1 MSRVAMMG
9 SGSWGTVFATVMA
22 DAGSDVVI
30 WSRDESTVTQI
41 NEQHINVDYH
51 PDLVLPTSVR
61 ATTDAQF
68 ALTGA
73 DIVVIALPAQVLRAN
88 LTQWRSFIPEQAILV
103 SLIKG
108 VELGTMKR
116 MSEVI
121 AEETGAVAERI
132 SVVSGPNLA
141 SEIAQRQPSATTV
154 ACVDEASA
162 QLLQDACTTEY
173 FRPYWTTDVIGTEIG
188 GAMKNVI
195 AVANG
200 MAVGM
205 GLGENSQASLM
216 TRGLAEIARLG
227 IALGADPLTFQGL
240 AGVGDL
246 VATCQSPLSRNRSF
260 GESLGQGKTVDETI
274 NGMKQT
280 CEAYK
285 SCEPILAL
293 AKAHGVEMPITEQVV
308 NVLHHGASVRTMAAA
323 FMARDTKHE
332 HDSVMPEVSE

>member
-1 MSRVAMMG
+1 MMG

-154 ACVDEASA
+154 ACVDEDSA
-162 QLLQDACTTEY
+162 QRLQDACTTEY

-227 IALGADPLTFQGL
+227 VALGADPLTFQGL